1 MLTKYFKPLQALLFL
16 CCCLVLT
23 GCSSSNTKPTTIKI
37 GVLRVPNDVAVT
49 QERKMLQAKCRQ
61 YGMKVQFI
69 TFDSGVD
76 ANKAL
81 LSNSVQLATMGHTNA
96 VVAMAA
102 RIPVKLVWIN
112 DIIGSNEALTVR
124 RKAHITNWDS
134 FKGKSIA
141 TPFASTSH
149 YSLMMLLKHHHLTGK
164 VRVLDMQTPEIVA
177 AWQRG
182 DIDGAYT
189 WKPSLSALTDGK
201 VMINSRSMAQRGYL
215 TANVTLATNSFIN
228 AHPNILRTILS
239 CLNKVH
245 LQFENDPQE
254 LYLDAAKSLSMPTS
268 VIKKQI
274 GTSQWLNTHQQE
286 AFISHTFRTQFFN
299 TAQFMWQQQTLSRPI
314 SRKDCAQFVT
324 VRFLNSG
331 GQ

>member
-1 MLTKYFKPLQALLFL
+1 LLTKYFKPLQALLFL

-37 GVLRVPNDVAVT
+37 GVLRVPNDVAVA
-49 QERKMLQAKCRQ
+49 QERKMLQAKCRH

-189 WKPSLSALTDGK
+189 WEPSLSALTDGK

-314 SRKDCAQFVT
+314 SRKDWAQFVT

>member
-37 GVLRVPNDVAVT
+37 GVLRVPNDVAVA
-49 QERKMLQAKCRQ
+49 QERKMLQAKCRH

-189 WKPSLSALTDGK
+189 WEPSLSALTDGK

-215 TANVTLATNSFIN
+215 TANVTLATNSFMRIRIYFEQFSLASIKFIFN
-228 AHPNILRTILS
+228 LKMIHKSYISMQQKVLV
-239 CLNKVH
+239 CLQV
-245 LQFENDPQE
+245 
-254 LYLDAAKSLSMPTS
+254 
-268 VIKKQI
+268 
-274 GTSQWLNTHQQE
+274 
-286 AFISHTFRTQFFN
+286 
-299 TAQFMWQQQTLSRPI
+299 
-314 SRKDCAQFVT
+314 
-324 VRFLNSG
+324 
-331 GQ
+331 